1 MDRGTCIR
9 GIGIIALAPTVA
21 AIADVTS
28 DWSKTPLPQDT
39 PHRWNIGQSTAG
51 FPDWCIYSHGRWSEQ
66 PWLDAWVPTG
76 PVLLPT
82 RPGDPSTFKVA
93 CDGVPLPKG
102 CVAPPLGGGSNG
114 IGSCIASSDNVI
126 DRAGDLFSVRASL
139 RLAGVADGGMSGF
152 TPAVW
157 TFHDGSTQD
166 DPRGSGGPGPGTPGS
181 GSEIDIEP
189 GTLARYG
196 RNGMLLVP
204 VSAASDQAGTRAASE
219 DPSEADCGAQGDFVK
234 WPGQNGNDGCTGF
247 ALCRGFSQRNVKF
260 TVGDST
266 LVQGYAYTNMVT
278 IAMDLHDGGG
288 PGTVDLADGGVH
300 EYRFDSTITSTGQGC
315 VTFFIDGERI
325 MGICDDHLVFY
336 NDSTAA
342 PQGVV
347 CVRAYPGSTRASM
360 RWDVETGTAVSIAP
374 AEFVGVDP
382 SGTALSAGLNSAPAQ
397 LFIGPW
403 MPTWTGFPCS
413 TDELKHEVHRA
424 SYKSSGPSDFDD
436 DGVVGPKDLAVILET
451 WGYESIGGYAVA
463 DLDRDGI
470 VGPRDLGLLLGDWTA
485 RGR

>member
-1 MDRGTCIR
+1 MPARICIGMF
-9 GIGIIALAPTVA
+9 GIVSPIVATVA
-21 AIADVTS
+21 ISDVTS
-28 DWSKTPLPQDT
+28 DWSTTPLPQDT
-39 PHRWNIGQSTAG
+39 PHRWNIGQTTAG

-82 RPGDPSTFKVA
+82 QPGDASAFKVA
-93 CDGVPLPKG
+93 CEGVPVPRG
-102 CVAPPLGGGSNG
+102 CGTATLGGGYNG
-114 IGSCIASSDNVI
+114 LGSCITSSDNVI
-126 DRAGDLFSVRASL
+126 DRAGDGFSVRASL
-139 RLAGVADGGMSGF
+139 RLAGVAGGGMSGF

-157 TFHDGSTQD
+157 TFHDGSTQA
-166 DPRGSGGPGPGTPGS
+166 DPRGAGGPGPGTPGS

-196 RNGMLLVP
+196 RNGLLLVP
-204 VSAASDQAGTRAASE
+204 ASAASGEAGTRPASA
-219 DPSEADCGAQGDFVK
+219 DPSESDCGAQGDFVK

-260 TVGDST
+260 TVGDAT
-266 LVQGYAYTNMVT
+266 LVTGYANTDMVT
-278 IAMDLHDGGG
+278 IAMDLYDGGG
-288 PGTVDLADGGVH
+288 AGTVDLADGGIH
-300 EYRFDSTITSTGQGC
+300 EYRFDSAIDEHGRGC

-336 NDSTAA
+336 NDATAA

-360 RWDVETGTAVSIAP
+360 RWDFDSGTSVPITP

-403 MPTWTGFPCS
+403 MPTWTGYPCS
-413 TDELKHEVHRA
+413 TETMKHEVHRA
-424 SYKSSGPSDFDD
+424 AYSATPAGDLDGDGLVGPSD
-436 DGVVGPKDLAVILET
+436 LAVLLT
-451 WGYESIGGYAVA
+451 AWGHDAIGGHHPA
-463 DLDRDGI
+463 DLDRDGR
-470 VGPRDLGLLLGDWTA
+470 VGPRDLGVLLGRWTA
-485 RGR
+485 RGL

>member
-1 MDRGTCIR
+1 MIPRICLA
-9 GIGIIALAPTVA
+9 GIGVASLFLAGMATS
-21 AIADVTS
+21 DVTS
-28 DWSKTPLPQDT
+28 DWSATPLPQDT

-51 FPDWCIYSHGRWSEQ
+51 FPDWCMYSHGRWSDQ

-82 RPGDPSTFKVA
+82 RPGDPSGFKVA
-93 CDGVPLPKG
+93 CDGVPVPRG
-102 CVAPPLGGGSNG
+102 CGTAAVGGGSNG

-126 DRAGDLFSVRASL
+126 ERAGDGFSVRASL
-139 RLAGVADGGMSGF
+139 RLAGGGDGGMSGF

-204 VSAASDQAGTRAASE
+204 ASAASAPSGTRAASE

-266 LVQGYAYTNMVT
+266 LVEGYAYTNMVT
-278 IAMDLHDGGG
+278 IAMDLYDGGG
-288 PGTVDLADGGVH
+288 TGTVDLADGAIH
-300 EYRFDSTITSTGQGC
+300 EYRFDSAIDENGRGE
-315 VTFFIDGERI
+315 VTFYIDGERI
-325 MGICDDHLVFY
+325 MGICHDHLVFY
-336 NDSTAA
+336 NDATAA

-360 RWDVETGTAVSIAP
+360 RWDVATGTSVPITP

-382 SGTALSAGLNSAPAQ
+382 TGTALAAGLNSAPAQ

-403 MPTWTGFPCS
+403 MPTWTGYPCS
-413 TDELKHEVHRA
+413 TDELKHEVHGA
-424 SYKSSGPSDFDD
+424 SHAASPAGDLSG
-436 DGVVGPKDLAVILET
+436 DGAVGPEDLAIVFSA
-451 WGYESIGGYAVA
+451 WGEVSIGGFLEP
-463 DLDRDGI
+463 DLDRDGR
-470 VGPRDLGLLLGDWTA
+470 VGPRDLGVLLGLWTA
-485 RGR
+485 HGS